1 MTEFYKIMSN
11 FYSYN
16 IMELN
21 KFFQKLLVRFMG
33 FGLFVRY
40 VRKHRLNDEIVDYL
54 IREKKIPL
62 LMEYIKYNQLSSYQ
76 ITNILECFGDEQ
88 ELNTMK
94 LVQSI
99 LRNNILNEEQQNLM
113 VSKNDVLFL
122 ESYLSPNGY
131 YESARRFKRIPEY
144 GYIQGMVKSNKTVG
158 IELFKAYIDNNA
170 RDIMTDDLLN
180 FLLEQSTDSFAV
192 RYLIQKVKLSKEQ
205 EETLLEKAPASMVAL
220 RIKAN
225 ELISDLSQQMLVK
238 NHFELAEKYF
248 EKYGLRSKAQQEF
261 YARRRALVEETHA
274 AEEA

>member
-1 MTEFYKIMSN
+1 
-11 FYSYN
+11 
-16 IMELN
+16 
-21 KFFQKLLVRFMG
+21 MG

-40 VRKHRLNDEIVDYL
+40 VRKHRLSDEIVDYL

-62 LMEYIKYNQLSSYQ
+62 LMEYTKYNQLSSYQ
-76 ITNILECFGDEQ
+76 ITSILEYFGDEQ

-131 YESARRFKRIPEY
+131 YDNTRRFKRVPEY
-144 GYIQGMVKSNKTVG
+144 NYIQGMVQSNKNVG
-158 IELFKAYIDNNA
+158 IEMFKAYIDNNA

-205 EETLLEKAPASMVAL
+205 EEKLLETAPEKMVAL
-220 RIKAN
+220 RIQSN
-225 ELISDLSQQMLVK
+225 ELISDVSQLLLVTK
-238 NHFELAEKYF
+238 YYDLAEKYF
-248 EKYGLRSKAQQEF
+248 DKYGLRSKAQQEF
-261 YARRRALVEETHA
+261 YARRHVKLEEAH

>member
-1 MTEFYKIMSN
+1 
-11 FYSYN
+11 
-16 IMELN
+16 MELN

-40 VRKHRLNDEIVDYL
+40 VRKHRLSDEIVDYL

-62 LMEYIKYNQLSSYQ
+62 LMEYTKYNQLSSYQ
-76 ITNILECFGDEQ
+76 ITNILEYFGDEQ

-131 YESARRFKRIPEY
+131 YDNARRFKRIPEY
-144 GYIQGMVKSNKTVG
+144 GYIQGMAKSNKTVG

-170 RDIMTDDLLN
+170 RDIVTDDLLN

-192 RYLIQKVKLSKEQ
+192 RYLIQKVKMSKEQ
-205 EETLLEKAPASMVAL
+205 EEKLLETAPEKMVAL
-220 RIKAN
+220 RIQSN
-225 ELISDLSQQMLVK
+225 ELISDVSQLLLVTK
-238 NHFELAEKYF
+238 YYDLAEKYF
-248 EKYGLRSKAQQEF
+248 DKYGLRSKAQQEF
-261 YARRRALVEETHA
+261 YARRHVKLEEAH